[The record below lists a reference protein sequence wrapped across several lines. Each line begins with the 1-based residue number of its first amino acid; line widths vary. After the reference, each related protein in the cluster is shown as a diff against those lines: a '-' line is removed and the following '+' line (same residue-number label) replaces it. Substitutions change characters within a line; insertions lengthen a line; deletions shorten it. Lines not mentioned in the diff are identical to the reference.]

1 MKSFK
6 SIKATFAGLLIG
18 TAGAVGAA
26 DVAIDDLLRQVQQG
40 RASDNAEN
48 QRRIAEFQSNRAR
61 QRQLLQQAQA
71 QKATEE
77 QRSRTLE
84 ATFDVNDGQIG
95 ELEVALDER
104 LGDLKELFGV
114 VQQAAGDARGE
125 FSTSLT
131 HLQFPE
137 RIAFLDDLAKK
148 LGQTSELAS
157 IEDMEKLWYELLR
170 EINESGKVVSFP
182 SSVTTSAGT
191 VETQDVTRVGV
202 FNIVSDGKYLDFLED
217 TGALIELP
225 RQPQARFL
233 DKVSDL
239 EGASS
244 GFTSF
249 GLDPSRGQLLGALI
263 KSPTLRERIDQGG
276 PVGRII
282 IVVGIVAVLIAIW
295 RLIVLTGVSARV
307 GAQMR
312 KPDQPG
318 NNPLG
323 RVLQV
328 YQDNPN
334 ADVET
339 LELKLGEQILKETPK
354 LNRWTALLKIV
365 AVVAPLMGLLGTVT
379 GMIVTFQQI
388 TLFGTG
394 DPQVMAGGISQ
405 ALVTTVL
412 GLCVAIPTVL
422 LHTFVSSRAKRLTQI
437 LQEEAAGMVAQT
449 ASKGH

>member
-1 MKSFK
+1 MRSLKFL
-6 SIKATFAGLLIG
+6 KATLAGLLIG
-18 TAGAVGAA
+18 TASVAGAA
-26 DVAIDDLLRQVQQG
+26 DVSIDELLRQVQQG
-40 RASDNAEN
+40 RAADNAEN
-48 QRRIAEFQSNRAR
+48 QRRITEFQQNRAR
-61 QRQLLQQAQA
+61 QRQLLQQVTA

-77 QRSRTLE
+77 QRSRSLE
-84 ATFDVNDGQIG
+84 AAFDVNDGEIG
-95 ELEVALDER
+95 QLEVDLDER

-137 RIAFLDDLAKK
+137 RVDFLDDLARK

-170 EINESGKVVSFP
+170 EINESGKVVTFP
-182 SSVTTSAGT
+182 SSVTTAGGT
-191 VETQDVTRVGV
+191 VESQDVTRIGV
-202 FNIVSDGKYLDFLED
+202 FNIVSDGKYLDFVED

-233 DKVSDL
+233 DKVSAL
-239 EGASS
+239 EGASA
-244 GFTSF
+244 GFSSF

-263 KSPTLRERIDQGG
+263 KSPTIRERIDQGG

-282 IVVGIVAVLIAIW
+282 IIVGIIAVLIAIW
-295 RLIVLTGVSARV
+295 RLIVLTGISARV

-422 LHTFVSSRAKRLTQI
+422 LHTFVASRAKRLTQI

>member
-1 MKSFK
+1 MKSLFK
-6 SIKATFAGLLIG
+6 AAIASVLIG
-18 TAGAVGAA
+18 TVGAVGAA
-26 DVAIDDLLRQVQQG
+26 DVSIDDLLRQVQQG

-48 QRRIAEFQSNRAR
+48 QRRIAEFQANRAR
-61 QRQLLQQAQA
+61 QRQLLGQAQQ
-71 QKATEE
+71 QKAAEE
-77 QRSRTLE
+77 QTSRNLE
-84 ATFDVNDGQIG
+84 ATFDVNDTEIGQ
-95 ELEVALDER
+95 LEVDLDER

-137 RIAFLDDLAKK
+137 RITFLDDLAKK

-170 EINESGKVVSFP
+170 EINESGKVVTFP
-182 SSVTTSAGT
+182 TEVTTSAGT

-202 FNIVSDGKYLDFLED
+202 FNIVSDGKYLDFVED

-239 EGASS
+239 EGSTA

-249 GLDPSRGQLLGALI
+249 GVDPSRGQLLGALI

-295 RLIVLTGVSARV
+295 RLIVLTGISARV

-437 LQEEAAGMVAQT
+437 LQEEAAGMVAQA
-449 ASKGH
+449 ASRGH